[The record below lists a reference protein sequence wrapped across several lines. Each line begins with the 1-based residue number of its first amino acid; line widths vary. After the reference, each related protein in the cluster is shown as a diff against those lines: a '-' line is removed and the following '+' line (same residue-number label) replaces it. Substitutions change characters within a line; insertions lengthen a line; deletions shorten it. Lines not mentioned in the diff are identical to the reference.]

1 MQLDLGSLGL
11 ELGRQAPP
19 VASVVGI
26 PALLQMRCASG
37 VSASSPLTQPCVL
50 VEDGPAMPPLVG
62 NLVRWRRQFVRQHEV
77 TWDCGPGHGGGSL
90 LLHQSW
96 SANLIKVVVL

>member
-1 MQLDLGSLGL
+1 MRLDLGSLGL
-11 ELGRQAPP
+11 ELGRRAPP
-19 VASVVGI
+19 VASIDGI
-26 PALLQMRCASG
+26 PALLQMCCASG
-37 VSASSPLTQPCVL
+37 GSASSPLTQPCVL

-77 TWDCGPGHGGGSL
+77 TRVCGPGHGGSL
-90 LLHQSW
+90 LLHRSW